1 MEKLL
6 GKTGK
11 IGKSGKPGNSGKSE
25 NSGKTKSRAS
35 QTENAK
41 FKNGGWR
48 FREASSIIGQLCVC
62 WSQHS
67 MEPAFQK
74 HH

>member
-1 MEKLL
+1 MGKL
-6 GKTGK
+6 GKPGK

-41 FKNGGWR
+41 LKMGGWR
-48 FREASSIIGQLCVC
+48 FREASSIIRCSGDSNT
-62 WSQHS
+62 WR
-67 MEPAFQK
+67 
-74 HH
+74 